1 MTNSKTQR
9 LLNALQNGHEVS
21 ANFAMNKFGFSSAGS
36 VRKAISDL
44 RYDGYAIYANEGQ
57 VTKYR
62 LGTPTR
68 SLVAAGYQRLGA

>member
-1 MTNSKTQR
+1 MTNTKTQR

-21 ANFAMNKFGFSSAGS
+21 ASTAMNKFGFSSTGS
-36 VRKAISDL
+36 VRKAISEL

-62 LGTPTR
+62 IGTPTR
-68 SLVAAGYQRLGA
+68 SLIAAGYRRLGA